1 VALYNCALLAGIN
14 GVLLATRPSYVLT
27 TVIKGVTLNLGCIA
41 FGALL
46 FGPKWLQIRSSK
58 NGDEPPLEIAAL
70 GKGSNRSALTHS
82 SEFQLPGAGGGRA
95 VQQPKS
101 SPGKKL
107 PFAQLYAVRA
117 SGAAAEGESL
127 APAAAAAAHG
137 EHNDGFAGTLP
148 ARKSMPYTPGASPVG
163 GGSPLYATSPGALG
177 LVGDEREERSLSKR
191 VQSPSA
197 WKGKASP
204 ERSPRSL

>member
-58 NGDEPPLEIAAL
+58 NGDEPPLESAAL

-107 PFAQLYAVRA
+107 PPAQLYAVRA
-117 SGAAAEGESL
+117 SGAAAEGDSL
-127 APAAAAAAHG
+127 APAAAAAAAAAAAHG
-137 EHNDGFAGTLP
+137 DQHNDGFAGTLP
-148 ARKSMPYTPGASPVG
+148 ARKSMPGTPSPGASPV
-163 GGSPLYATSPGALG
+163 PLSATSPGALG
-177 LVGDEREERSLSKR
+177 LVGDERGERSLSKR

-204 ERSPRSL
+204 ASL